1 MTAKCLTLFVTLM
14 VLTSTGNTMAQ
25 SLKDQGTWQFGAGGN
40 TIAGP
45 GVTTICDAEQPSGN
59 FTSVWT
65 TASQSEA
72 LDVCATV
79 KNLGTRDILI
89 DLSEISVSGI
99 TKTVQP
105 GTTRAI
111 CRFATKDFRILAA
124 AGDDRARRPCL
135 AVWRVDQFYSSRAP
149 K

>member
-14 VLTSTGNTMAQ
+14 VLTSTGNSMAQ
-25 SLKDQGTWQFGAGGN
+25 SLKDQGTWQLGAGGN

-45 GVTTICDAEQPSGN
+45 GVTTLCDFEQPSGN
-59 FTSVWT
+59 VTSVWR

-72 LDVCATV
+72 IDVCATV

-89 DLSEISVSGI
+89 DLSALSGSGI
-99 TKTVQP
+99 TTTVQP

-111 CRFATKDFRILAA
+111 CRFATLRLRILAA
-124 AGDDRARRPCL
+124 GGDDRARRPCL
-135 AVWRVDQFYSSRAP
+135 AVWRVDQFNLSR
-149 K
+149 